1 MWMVDLF
8 SLEVQIEYFLLYVD
22 CRKKKLL
29 LTSLPTLTWALS
41 DPSGDEVET
50 SGVLGPLDIAQ
61 P

>member
-1 MWMVDLF
+1 MVYLTLHG
-8 SLEVQIEYFLLYVD
+8 SYSVD